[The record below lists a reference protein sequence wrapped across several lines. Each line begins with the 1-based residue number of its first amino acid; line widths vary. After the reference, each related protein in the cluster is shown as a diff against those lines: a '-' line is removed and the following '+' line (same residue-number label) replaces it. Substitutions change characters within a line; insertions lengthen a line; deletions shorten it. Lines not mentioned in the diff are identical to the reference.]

1 MSEIV
6 MFRQDYVRFQESTYI
21 FVRSMVGDPYFFTLG
36 LGPHHVLMRSLG
48 YNVVGR
54 TICRLLDSEGEV
66 GHLMWSKSLIDLS
79 QLGENLKLSQVA
91 LCFFNVSVPRGRG
104 EIHT

>member
-36 LGPHHVLMRSLG
+36 LGPLSCVDAEP
-48 YNVVGR
+48 
-54 TICRLLDSEGEV
+54 RLQRGGPD
-66 GHLMWSKSLIDLS
+66 HLPTAG
-79 QLGENLKLSQVA
+79 Q
-91 LCFFNVSVPRGRG
+91 
-104 EIHT
+104 